1 MWERTVNRLLLLE
14 LLVRRRAKKRRAQ
27 ETAFETLAGLPW
39 TRLTG
44 RRDELGLV
52 EGRRHELVA
61 LIGKV
66 WPEWTGALAEL
77 TAHDLLPTPDG
88 WVKLEE
94 ARRVALLPTLPPQ
107 LNRKTAAALVAI
119 HSKAGL
125 SATAMAALAGTATTH
140 DGAVRMRPP
149 RGLLA
154 RSEKGD
160 LDLEAI
166 ARVLGE
172 VAVSERALREG
183 LTLEGTIHAVLLVEN
198 LGAWRD
204 LPDLDGWLL
213 VHVPGWD
220 TPTVGLLIDRLRN
233 VPVVHFGDLDPN
245 GVRILQ
251 HLRTMRSDI
260 RWFVPSFWEES
271 VASRGQPGTWP
282 EDLDLHHAPTL
293 VRRLAARGLWLEQES
308 IVLDVRLPTDLRLML
323 HMDIVPPSRP

>member
-1 MWERTVNRLLLLE
+1 MWQLFEERLLLLE
-14 LLVRRRAKKRRAQ
+14 LLVRGRAKRRRAQ
-27 ETAFETLAGLPW
+27 ETAFETLDGLPW

-44 RRDELGLV
+44 RRDEFGLV
-52 EGRRHELVA
+52 EDRRHELVS

-66 WPEWTGALAEL
+66 WPDWTVALAEL
-77 TAHDLLPTPDG
+77 TARGLPPTPEG

-94 ARRVALLPTLPPQ
+94 ARRVAQLPDLPPVI
-107 LNRKTAAALVAI
+107 NRKTAAALVAP

-125 SATAMAALAGTATTH
+125 SAAAVAALTGTATTH

-149 RGLLA
+149 RGVLA
-154 RSEKGD
+154 RTKRGD
-160 LDLEAI
+160 LDLEAV

-172 VAVSERALREG
+172 VAIPERALREG
-183 LTLEGTIHAVLLVEN
+183 LTLEGTIRAVLLVEN

-204 LPDLDGWLL
+204 LPDLDGWIL

-220 TPTVGLLIDRLRN
+220 TPTVGLLLDGLRD

-260 RWFVPSFWEES
+260 RWFVPSFWGES
-271 VASRGQPGTWP
+271 VASRGQSGTWP
-282 EDLDLHHAPTL
+282 EDLDLRGAPEL
-293 VRRLAARGLWLEQES
+293 VQRLAAQGLWLEQEA
-308 IVLDVRLPTDLRLML
+308 IVLDTRMEESLASML
-323 HMDIVPPSRP
+323 A